1 MTLSVGFEATRGIVV
16 GFYLKENKT
25 RSERISKMAYSEMVG

>member
-16 GFYLKENKT
+16 GCLLKENKT
-25 RSERISKMAYSEMVG
+25 RSEWISKMAHVEMVG